1 MQRRGLLTTGV
12 VAGLLALIG
21 CGPKPEPEK
30 PPVKPAPPKPVV
42 KTPEPEPELP
52 PVDVPDTARVRLE
65 TSMGDIV
72 LELNG
77 KAAPI
82 TTANFLRY
90 VEAGK
95 LDGATFWRA
104 MKSHNGGFVQA
115 STSGHRF
122 PPIAHEPTSQTGLSH
137 TNGTIS
143 MARYA
148 VGTASHEFTL
158 SVGDMTYMDAGRD
171 PEGDNQGYAAFGKVV
186 SGMNVVRRILSG
198 KIAKSTAPGGWDG
211 QMLEAPVTI
220 ISGRR
225 IDG

>member
-1 MQRRGLLTTGV
+1 MQRRLFTTGMVAALLT
-12 VAGLLALIG
+12 LIG
-21 CGPKPEPEK
+21 CGPKPEPA
-30 PPVKPAPPKPVV
+30 PAPVRPAPPRPVAKKPE
-42 KTPEPEPELP
+42 PEPEPELP
-52 PVDVPDTARVRLE
+52 PVDVPDRARVRLE
-65 TSMGDIV
+65 TSLGDIV
-72 LELNG
+72 VELNG

-90 VEAGK
+90 VDAGK

-104 MKSHNGGFVQA
+104 MKSYNGGFVQA

-122 PPIAHEPTSQTGLSH
+122 PPITHEPTSQTGLSH
-137 TNGTIS
+137 TDGTIS

-186 SGMNVVRRILSG
+186 SGMSVVRRILNG

-211 QMLEAPVTI
+211 QMLEEPVTI

-225 IDG
+225 VE

>member
-21 CGPKPEPEK
+21 CGPKPEPA
-30 PPVKPAPPKPVV
+30 PVKPAPKPVV
-42 KTPEPEPELP
+42 KTPEPELP

-90 VEAGK
+90 IEAGK